1 MHKRVACSLG
11 SFGSLPSH
19 KSLIKADSSLRSRY
33 SCWHQMKTR
42 ESVFIISVSLNC
54 GSSCYDNALTNI
66 NVYLF
71 KINHALWSVP
81 LILSEVSTI
90 QKQRTLHGN
99 IFSLHRCDRLQ
110 TDSPDGRSWLF
121 IHCGQQ
127 LAQEASL
134 SPRSPSLSTALY
146 FLHKISNK
154 QRAN

>member
-42 ESVFIISVSLNC
+42 ESVFIIRVSLNC
-54 GSSCYDNALTNI
+54 GSSCYDNAVTNI

-81 LILSEVSTI
+81 SILSEVSTI
-90 QKQRTLHGN
+90 QKQNATWQHLFLASVWQAADRQPRRQKLAVYSLWAAAGPGSVFVTSLLFAINSPLFPPQN
-99 IFSLHRCDRLQ
+99 IQQ
-110 TDSPDGRSWLF
+110 TAG
-121 IHCGQQ
+121 
-127 LAQEASL
+127 
-134 SPRSPSLSTALY
+134 
-146 FLHKISNK
+146 
-154 QRAN
+154 